1 MDEVKKPAG
10 DSTIKIRRATKNKFD
25 ELYGESGFANA
36 SMFMDELL
44 EHWEYPIKENKE
56 LKDKEQQLKE
66 VGSKMAERT
75 AEIENL
81 KKDVTQR
88 DAVIEDLKKQITTL
102 NQQLADQD
110 SSHHA
115 AIEELNAG
123 YTSKRE
129 KALKDHILVPVT
141 PLDRKCL
148 EWMTD
153 RERKERKRNDITVEN
168 FFMYVVKEM
177 LIKGNKWSVDCVPDK
192 VIRQF
197 EQELKGKDN
206 GDE

>member
-110 SSHHA
+110 SSHKA
-115 AIEELNAG
+115 AIDELNAG

-129 KALKDHILVPVT
+129 KTLKDHILVPVT
-141 PLDRKCL
+141 PLDRMCL
-148 EWMTD
+148 EWLAE
-153 RERKERKRNDITVEN
+153 RERNERKRDDITVEI

-177 LIKGNKWSVDCVPDK
+177 LIKGNKWSVDCVPDR

-197 EQELKGKDN
+197 KQELKLKDN
-206 GDE
+206 GNE

>member
-1 MDEVKKPAG
+1 MKKPAG

-56 LKDKEQQLKE
+56 LKNKEQQLKE

-88 DAVIEDLKKQITTL
+88 DAVIEDLKKQITKL

-110 SSHHA
+110 SSHKA
-115 AIEELNAG
+115 AIDELNAG

-129 KALKDHILVPVT
+129 KTLKDHILVPVT
-141 PLDRKCL
+141 PLDRMCL

-153 RERKERKRNDITVEN
+153 RERNERKRNDISIEH
-168 FFMYVVKEM
+168 FFMYVVREM
-177 LIKGNKWSVDCVPDK
+177 LIEGNKWSIPCVPDYK
-192 VIRQF
+192 IREF
-197 EQELKGKDN
+197 EKIIKEKEN
-206 GDE
+206 GNE